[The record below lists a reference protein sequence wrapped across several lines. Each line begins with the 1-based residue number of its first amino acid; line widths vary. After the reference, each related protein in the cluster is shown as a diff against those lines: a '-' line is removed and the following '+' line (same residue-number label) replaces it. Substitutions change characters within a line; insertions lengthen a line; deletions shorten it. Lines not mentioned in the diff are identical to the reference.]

1 MKEDVEAYS
10 AEMVGQRIQQLRT
23 ALKLNQTEF
32 AERAKLN
39 RSSVAL
45 WELGRQRPGIPPA
58 QRICDVYGVT
68 LDWIFLG
75 RRHTLRHEIVELI
88 SDSAA

>member
-1 MKEDVEAYS
+1 MKQGVETYS
-10 AEMVGQRIQQLRT
+10 ADEVGKRIEHLRR
-23 ALKLNQTEF
+23 ALKLSQTEF
-32 AERAKLN
+32 AAKAKLN

-75 RRHTLRHEIVELI
+75 RRHTLKHEIAELL
-88 SDSAA
+88 SSTEF